1 MLGISS
7 HLGCEVGSH
16 CRRDRAYS
24 VAGDL
29 ALPRPA
35 VCIIPVLICRVGNK
49 GSQVFRLLRASG
61 LREWAMGPGR
71 TPLALPCLQGN
82 PGV

>member
-1 MLGISS
+1 MVSS
-7 HLGCEVGSH
+7 EGWTPRLSCWEYPAIWDVKWVSL
-16 CRRDRAYS
+16 RDRAYS

-49 GSQVFRLLRASG
+49 GSQVLRLLRASG
-61 LREWAMGPGR
+61 LRK
-71 TPLALPCLQGN
+71 
-82 PGV
+82 